1 MEQERQFKINNFDL
15 VRLFA
20 ATQVIGEHYNDHISK
35 AGNKTLIEL
44 MFSFTGLT
52 IFFMISGYLVSTSY
66 QSSKTISNY
75 IINRAFRI
83 YPGLWLCIGLTILI
97 FSLTGAN
104 FFNKEALV
112 WVPSQL
118 AGFIYTPHFLDSY
131 GFG

>member
-1 MEQERQFKINNFDL
+1 MEQERQFRINNFDL

-44 MFSFTGLT
+44 LFFFPGLT

-75 IINRAFRI
+75 VTNRVFRI
-83 YPGLWLCIGLTILI
+83 YPGLWACIGITII
-97 FSLTGAN
+97 VFSLTGA
-104 FFNKEALV
+104 
-112 WVPSQL
+112 S
-118 AGFIYTPHFLDSY
+118 FLN
-131 GFG
+131 